1 VTTHLYCV
9 LPHEMRGSLP
19 SGLSGLAGE
28 RVRALLVDGLV
39 AWVSDV
45 KRTIPVSVE
54 GVRAHDAVV
63 EAALETGTTP
73 VPARFGQRF
82 ESDDA
87 CREALRNRA
96 ASVESLL
103 ADVHGSIE
111 MTLIITPS
119 TRRMIRELE
128 PVLPEMFDSE
138 TERPDR
144 RYLDS
149 LRRREATTGAIKSA
163 MDELVRALSV
173 AAGPLLR
180 RTTVL
185 DQVSRLPLRTVS
197 HLIARDR
204 VAAYRAAVAGV
215 ESGAELR
222 LLVIG
227 PRAPYSFS
235 SLTDSGGRH
244 GMNLAD

>member
-1 VTTHLYCV
+1 MTTHLYCV
-9 LPHEMRGSLP
+9 LPHGYRAALP
-19 SGLSGLAGE
+19 PGLSGLAGE
-28 RVRALLVDGLV
+28 RVRTLMVDGLV

-45 KRTIPVSVE
+45 ARAVPLSVD

-82 ESDDA
+82 DSDDA
-87 CREALRNRA
+87 CCEALRNRA

-103 ADVHGSIE
+103 ADVQGSVE

-119 TRRMIRELE
+119 TRRMIRDLE
-128 PVLPEMFDSE
+128 PVLPEMMDTE
-138 TERPDR
+138 TEGPGR
-144 RYLDS
+144 RYLDT
-149 LRRREATTGAIKSA
+149 LRRREAITGAVKSA
-163 MDELVRALSV
+163 IDELARELAR
-173 AAGPLLR
+173 AAGNLVR

-185 DQVSRLPLRTVS
+185 EHVAPLPLRTIS
-197 HLIARDR
+197 HLIGRDD
-204 VAAYRAAVAGV
+204 VAAYKSAVAAI
-215 ESGAELR
+215 ESGGELR
-222 LLVIG
+222 FLVIG

-235 SLTDSGGRH
+235 ALTDSGGRH

>member
-9 LPHEMRGSLP
+9 LPHEMRGALP
-19 SGLSGLAGE
+19 PGLSGLAGG
-28 RVRALLVDGLV
+28 RVRTLLVDGLV

-45 KRTIPVSVE
+45 ERAAPVSVD

-87 CREALRNRA
+87 CRQALRNRA
-96 ASVESLL
+96 ASVESVL
-103 ADVHGSIE
+103 AEVHGSIE

-119 TRRMIRELE
+119 TRRMIRDLE
-128 PVLPEMFDSE
+128 PVLPEMFDAE
-138 TERPDR
+138 TEGPGR

-163 MDELVRALSV
+163 MDELLRALSR
-173 AAGPLLR
+173 AAASLVR

-185 DQVSRLPLRTVS
+185 EQVSRMPLRTIS
-197 HLIARDR
+197 HLIAREQ
-204 VAAYRAAVAGV
+204 VPAYKAAVTGV
-215 ESGAELR
+215 EAGAELR
-222 LLVIG
+222 FLVIG

-235 SLTDSGGRH
+235 SLSDSGGRH

>member
-1 VTTHLYCV
+1 V
-9 LPHEMRGSLP
+9 LPHEMRGALP
-19 SGLSGLAGE
+19 PGLSGLAGQ
-28 RVRALLVDGLV
+28 RVRTLMVDGLV

-45 KRTIPVSVE
+45 ATLPVSVD

-63 EAALETGTTP
+63 EAALDTGTTP

-82 ESDDA
+82 VSDDA
-87 CREALRNRA
+87 CREAIRHRA

-103 ADVHGSIE
+103 ADVQGSVE

-119 TRRMIRELE
+119 TRRMLRDLE

-138 TERPDR
+138 TEHPGR

-149 LRRREATTGAIKSA
+149 LRKREALTGAVRSA
-163 MDELVRALSV
+163 MDELAQALTR
-173 AAGPLLR
+173 AAGSLVR
-180 RTTVL
+180 RATVL
-185 DQVSRLPLRTVS
+185 EQVAPLPLRTIS
-197 HLIARDR
+197 HLIAREAI
-204 VAAYRAAVAGV
+204 AAYKATVTAVEAG
-215 ESGAELR
+215 GELR
-222 LLVIG
+222 FLLIG

-235 SLTDSGGRH
+235 ALTDAGGRH

>member
-1 VTTHLYCV
+1 MTTHLYCV
-9 LPHEMRGSLP
+9 LPHEMRGAMP
-19 SGLSGLAGE
+19 PGLSGLAGE

-45 KRTIPVSVE
+45 ARAVPVSVE

-63 EAALETGTTP
+63 EAALDMGTTP

-82 ESDDA
+82 DSDDA

-103 ADVHGSIE
+103 ADVQGSVE

-119 TRRMIRELE
+119 TRRMIRDLE
-128 PVLPEMFDSE
+128 PVLPEMFDTE
-138 TERPDR
+138 TGGPGR

-149 LRRREATTGAIKSA
+149 LRKREAVTGAVKSV
-163 MDELVRALSV
+163 MDELVRALSR
-173 AAGPLLR
+173 AAGSLVKRATMLE
-180 RTTVL
+180 
-185 DQVSRLPLRTVS
+185 QVSPLPIRTIS
-197 HLIARDR
+197 HLVARAD
-204 VAAYRAAVAGV
+204 VAAYKAAVSAIEVG
-215 ESGAELR
+215 GELR
-222 LLVIG
+222 FLLIG

-235 SLTDSGGRH
+235 ALTDSGGRH